1 MANTCAICGAS
12 INIFQSQKLADGN
25 YLCRKT
31 CCEKA
36 MRNFDLVTATLPQFK
51 MHAAQV
57 ERGTMLWEKIFV
69 PRRKNKS
76 MKSNFY
82 PFYVDLD
89 KGLMALLEIRYKFMW
104 FGKSELACVYHI
116 ADLVGYG
123 VVMME
128 QFSGALKPDIVIPFK
143 LDKKAAKAGLMN
155 HLSGKRLLPKV
166 FRDQNHIDEIKRRVC
181 PVLAVRYGRGR
192 SGQISCNTVTALDR
206 R

>member
-57 ERGTMLWEKIFV
+57 ERETMLWEKIFV

-82 PFYVDLD
+82 PFMWILTPDLWLCLRQD
-89 KGLMALLEIRYKFMW
+89 TNSCGSARVN
-104 FGKSELACVYHI
+104 SRA
-116 ADLVGYG
+116 
-123 VVMME
+123 
-128 QFSGALKPDIVIPFK
+128 SIV
-143 LDKKAAKAGLMN
+143 
-155 HLSGKRLLPKV
+155 
-166 FRDQNHIDEIKRRVC
+166 
-181 PVLAVRYGRGR
+181 
-192 SGQISCNTVTALDR
+192 
-206 R
+206 